1 MRSCSAA
8 ARTLPLLCLCLAGC
22 SGLFQSKAKPEQ
34 IYFLR
39 APAVATSTP
48 AAEPASAAAAPA
60 AAGAAMPAS
69 LRVTRPLASPG
80 LDTSRIMLVQT
91 DHRMNFFS
99 GSRWPAPTPEVI
111 EALAVQTL
119 RASGAWAS
127 VEGSG
132 SPFPSDYL
140 LHLHVQRFEA
150 EYAEGASVP
159 VIHVVLDAIVG
170 RRAGREVVA
179 TFTVSGTAAATANR
193 LGEVVAA
200 FEQATGTALEALSQQ
215 TEQAVRADAQHGAQ
229 SSDKPLASISQ
240 QDSR

>member
-1 MRSCSAA
+1 VRLASATPRA
-8 ARTLPLLCLCLAGC
+8 LPILCLCLAGC

-34 IYFLR
+34 TYYLR
-39 APAVATSTP
+39 APAARSTDTNTP
-48 AAEPASAAAAPA
+48 AGGSAAAAATPA
-60 AAGAAMPAS
+60 TPAS
-69 LRVTRPLASPG
+69 LRVVRPVAGPG
-80 LDTSRIMLVQT
+80 LESSRIMLVQA
-91 DHRMNFFS
+91 DRRMNFFS

-150 EYAEGASVP
+150 EYAEEANAP
-159 VIHVVLDAIVG
+159 VVHVVLDAMVG

-179 TFTVSGTAAATANR
+179 TFTVSGTAAAAANR
-193 LGEVVAA
+193 LGEVVVA

-229 SSDKPLASISQ
+229 NPDKPLASIS
-240 QDSR
+240 R